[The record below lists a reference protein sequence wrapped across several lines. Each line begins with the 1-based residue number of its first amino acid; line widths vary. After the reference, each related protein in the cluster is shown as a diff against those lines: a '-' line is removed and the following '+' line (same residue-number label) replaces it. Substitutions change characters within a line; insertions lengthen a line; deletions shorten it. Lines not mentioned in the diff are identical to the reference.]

1 MVAVEVITMITYI
14 EKPVELKYILVIF
27 PANTIHLIQLLY
39 VSVLKPL
46 NSVLKHCVSSFMLEN
61 AITNI
66 TKKMQGLLV
75 QKIGEKLF
83 NLKLHILLLS
93 LYQ

>member
-1 MVAVEVITMITYI
+1 MVAVAVTTMITLF
-14 EKPVELKYILVIF
+14 EKSVEIKVILVIF
-27 PANTIHLIQLLY
+27 TANATHLIQLLD

-66 TKKMQGLLV
+66 TKNMQ
-75 QKIGEKLF
+75 
-83 NLKLHILLLS
+83 
-93 LYQ
+93 